1 MAHHL
6 ERAIDKLKKSILH
19 VAAVVEERVL
29 DAVRSL
35 QTRDRALAHEVVAQ
49 DTIVD
54 ELEVDFEEEC
64 LKVLALHQPV
74 ATDLRFIISAL
85 KINNDLERIADL
97 AVNFSER
104 AANLSLE
111 PPVEI
116 PFDME
121 QMSRLT
127 IDMLHQSIDAL
138 VKMDAQAARRIRR
151 LDDEVDLLTAG
162 AFQAVQDGIRAKPE
176 FLDQYIQFL
185 SCARH
190 LERIADLATN
200 ICEDVIYLVEGVI
213 VRHKPASV

>member
-1 MAHHL
+1 MAYHL
-6 ERAIDKLKKSILH
+6 ERAIEKLKKSILH

-35 QTRDRALAHEVVAQ
+35 QTRDRALAREVIAS
-49 DTIVD
+49 DSIVD

-74 ATDLRFIISAL
+74 ATDLRFIIAAL

-97 AVNFSER
+97 AVNLAER
-104 AANLSLE
+104 AANLALE
-111 PPVEI
+111 TPVEI

-121 QMSRLT
+121 EMSRLT
-127 IDMLHQSIDAL
+127 IDMLHRSIDAL
-138 VKMDAQAARRIRR
+138 VKMDARAARQTRR
-151 LDDEVDLLTAG
+151 LDDDVDRITAG
-162 AFQAVQDGIRAKPE
+162 AFQAVQNSIRARPE
-176 FLDQYIQFL
+176 FLEQFIQFL

-200 ICEDVIYLVEGVI
+200 ISEDVIYLIEGEI
-213 VRHKPASV
+213 VRHQPANI